1 MFDPTRGPAREV
13 LDKKQLS
20 PLIASGAVITDDR
33 RLRSLYF
40 DGRFLNAQ
48 ALVRDQN
55 YFLTRQADLMQAAG
69 FGVVQGLMVT
79 PADLNVASAAS
90 YSITLAQGHGI
101 TPNGGLVSLPED
113 QTINVADLAQ
123 IEKLDAA
130 FGLRST
136 PQESSRNLSGLFV
149 VGLRPVEYTA
159 NPVPAYPTSLNGA
172 RTSDGTI
179 VEATAI
185 TLIPY
190 ADINAVTD
198 FQKRRSRVEREI
210 FVEGA
215 TQRLPNDVL
224 PLAMIALNRQV
235 VEWVDPFLVRREIGT
250 ESHPIL
256 SLGIAPQ
263 GLRDAH
269 ILQYRQ
275 RLQEILAQNRPGN
288 FPVTKYFSVL
298 PPVGEI
304 PYEAVNTDNWTQS
317 YFPSDIDVELS
328 LIPEDEIAALVAEG
342 LTLPLIDLQLNANA
356 LKSTSVLILIPV
368 SRSKF
373 RDLQT
378 QLSSPVNTAGAN
390 ALPEGT
396 SDPDWRSALKQQ
408 PTLWYTRRRNLAY
421 RSEPVGVPVDIQ

>member
-13 LDKKQLS
+13 LDTRQLS
-20 PLIASGAVITDDR
+20 PLIESGTVITDDR
-33 RLRSLYF
+33 RLRPLYF

-55 YFLTRQADLMQAAG
+55 YFLIRQADLMQAAG
-69 FGVVQGLMVT
+69 FGIVQGLMVAS
-79 PADLNVASAAS
+79 ADLNATSAAS
-90 YSITLAQGHGI
+90 YSITLTQGHGI

-130 FGLRST
+130 FGLRSD
-136 PQESSRNLSGLFV
+136 PQEPGRNLSGLFV

-159 NPVPAYPTSLNGA
+159 NPVPAYPTSLNGS
-172 RTSDGTI
+172 RITDGTI

-190 ADINAVTD
+190 ADINAVTN
-198 FQKRRSRVEREI
+198 FQERRIRVEREI
-210 FVEGA
+210 FVEGT

-235 VEWVDPFLVRREIGT
+235 VEWVDPFLVRREIGA
-250 ESHPIL
+250 ESRPIL
-256 SLGIAPQ
+256 RLGLTPQ
-263 GLRDAH
+263 AMREAH
-269 ILQYRQ
+269 VLQYRH
-275 RLQEILAQNRPGN
+275 RLQEILGKENPGN
-288 FPVTKYFSVL
+288 FPVSKYFSVL

-304 PYEAVNTDNWTQS
+304 PKGAVNPEDWTQS

-328 LIPEDEIAALVAEG
+328 LIPEDEIPAVVAEA
-342 LTLPLIDLQLNANA
+342 LTLPPIDLQLNANA

-368 SRSKF
+368 SRSEF
-373 RDLQT
+373 SDLQT
-378 QLSSPVNTAGAN
+378 LLSSPTNTAATN
-390 ALPEGT
+390 VMPEGT
-396 SDPDWRSALKQQ
+396 NDPDWRSALNQT
-408 PTLWYTRRRNLAY
+408 PTLWYTRRRNLAF
-421 RSEPVGVPVDIQ
+421 RSDPVGVPVEIQ